1 MQFQGPCRRRQ
12 LAERPNVSRD
22 REIVQLPIREYIS
35 DPRSRPDRQQHGSGS
50 IAPRSDKKNVEIGP
64 GSKKLHLH

>member
-22 REIVQLPIREYIS
+22 REIIQLQIREYIP

-50 IAPRSDKKNVEIGP
+50 IAPRSDKENVEIGP
-64 GSKKLHLH
+64 GS